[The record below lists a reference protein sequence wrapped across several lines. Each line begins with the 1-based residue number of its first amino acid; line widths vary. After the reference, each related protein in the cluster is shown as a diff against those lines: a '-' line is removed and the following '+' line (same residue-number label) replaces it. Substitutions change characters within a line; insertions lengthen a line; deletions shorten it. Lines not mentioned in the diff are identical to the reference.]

1 MAIALR
7 RVSPPFSCRF
17 FRTKFPMSYRSLPR
31 PLACFFAVTLTV
43 IGIALSTGSARAQA
57 DVGEIA
63 QRVTNILSEEHYLQQ
78 PFDDEMSQRTL
89 DAYLNYLDYSR
100 VYFTAKDIERF
111 RPQYEQSLDDDVMV
125 RNLSA
130 AYDIYDVYL
139 QRVRSRIDKV
149 KTLLNNHEFTFD
161 SDSRVQVSRKDADW
175 PADEAA
181 SDKLWIALI
190 EGELLQET
198 LRKESSDRAK
208 AKADEK
214 KIDAGEVPKTTDVPD
229 GEANAAP
236 AKPDTPPATGGRTE
250 IQVPSEA
257 GSEVVTTKPNTGS
270 QAAKTPKEK
279 IIDRYDR
286 ILKSVEGNDAEDQAV
301 IFIKCIA
308 RAYDPHSEYFS
319 QSQYDNFRISMEK
332 RLEGIGAMLSL
343 EEDGSAAIKGLV
355 VGGPAFKQGD
365 LQVMDRIVGVAQDE
379 DEFVDTVGMDL
390 NDIVDLIRGVKG
402 SVVRL
407 EVIPADASDPSAHAT
422 ISIVRDKVDLKES
435 LASAEL
441 IITKDNDGKV
451 LKLGWINLSSFYSD
465 MGNGTTST
473 TADVQRLVNRLT
485 EEGVDGIVLDL
496 RDNGGGSL
504 EEAINL
510 TGLFIPRG
518 PVVQSKDWRGNRDA
532 KYSRNRYALYDGPM
546 IVLTNK
552 ASASASEILAA
563 ALQDYKRALIV
574 GDKSTFGKGTVQQ
587 LRPVHNNR
595 NLLSVLA
602 PRDPGSGALKLTIQ
616 TFFRISGGTTQL
628 KGVEPEIVLPS
639 INDALE
645 IGEGSLDNPLAY
657 EVIEAQDYAVVH
669 PDGLPVEGLQ
679 KGVDQRLA
687 ENVEYQYV
695 REDIERAKQRIE
707 ENSVSL
713 SRSERDAESKEM
725 EKLRDARKQERIAR
739 FAEVREKERGLFTVY
754 ALTQDNVHDDRLTLK
769 KDLTQEQISGM
780 KEADVEHDPESKALE
795 YPHLFNPMKREAIEI
810 MKDFIA
816 IEEGG
821 SIGSDGVTSSTTAKP
836 TASVTPPSPV
846 KPN

>member
-1 MAIALR
+1 MLTR
-7 RVSPPFSCRF
+7 PLP
-17 FRTKFPMSYRSLPR
+17 LPR
-31 PLACFFAVTLTV
+31 PILCLLAVTMVAFGAGCSLEN
-43 IGIALSTGSARAQA
+43 ARAQA

-63 QRVTNILSEEHYLQQ
+63 QRVSDILSEEHYLQK
-78 PFDDEMSQRTL
+78 PFDDAMSKRTL
-89 DAYLNYLDYSR
+89 DAYLDYLDYSR
-100 VYFTAKDIERF
+100 VYFTAEDVDRF
-111 RPQYEQSLDDDVMV
+111 RKLYETTLDDEIMV

-161 SDSRVQVSRKDADW
+161 SDRTVQVSRKDADW
-175 PADEAA
+175 PADEVA
-181 SDKLWIALI
+181 SDKLWIDLI

-198 LRKESSDRAK
+198 LRKEATDRAK
-208 AKADEK
+208 EK
-214 KIDAGEVPKTTDVPD
+214 KEQENKDKDKEADAPKSTKAPD
-229 GEANAAP
+229 GKPQADSTSPDSPPKPGQPSQAP
-236 AKPDTPPATGGRTE
+236 APDGSGRTP
-250 IQVPSEA
+250 I
-257 GSEVVTTKPNTGS
+257 VTEKS
-270 QAAKTPKEK
+270 QAANDKPKTPKEK

-332 RLEGIGAMLSL
+332 RLQGIGAMLSL

-355 VGGPAFKQGD
+355 VGGPAFKQGE
-365 LQVMDRIVGVAQDE
+365 LQVMDKIVGVAQE
-379 DEFVDTVGMDL
+379 SGETVDVVGMDL
-390 NDIVDLIRGVKG
+390 NDIVDLIRGDKG
-402 SVVRL
+402 TIVRL
-407 EVIPADASDPSAHAT
+407 EVIPVDASDPSVHKI
-422 ISIVRDKVDLKES
+422 ISIVRDEVDLKES

-441 IITKDNDGKV
+441 IITKDDNGDIV
-451 LKLGWINLSSFYSD
+451 KLGWINLLSFYSD
-465 MGNGTTST
+465 MGNGSTST

-574 GDKSTFGKGTVQQ
+574 GDYSTFGKGTVQQ

-602 PRDPGSGALKLTIQ
+602 PKSAGSGALKLTIQ

-639 INDALE
+639 LNDALE
-645 IGEGSLDNPLAY
+645 IGEDSLENPLAY
-657 EVIEAQDYAVVH
+657 EVIEAQDYGVVN
-669 PDGLPVEGLQ
+669 PDGFPIQELQ
-679 KGVDQRLA
+679 RKVDERLA
-687 ENVEYQYV
+687 GNVEYQYI
-695 REDIERAKQRIE
+695 REDIERAKKRME

-713 SRSERDAESKEM
+713 SRAEREKETEEIEALR
-725 EKLRDARKQERIAR
+725 EKRKKERIAR
-739 FAEVREKERGLFTVY
+739 FAEIREKEKGLFTVY
-754 ALTQDNVHDDRLTLK
+754 ALTQDNVHDEKLTLK
-769 KDLTQEQISGM
+769 KDLSREEISGM
-780 KEADVEHDPESKALE
+780 KEAEEEDDPEAKALE
-795 YPHLFNPMKREAIEI
+795 YPHQFAPMKREAIEI
-810 MKDFIA
+810 LKDLIA
-816 IEEGG
+816 VEGG
-821 SIGSDGVTSSTTAKP
+821 GQSDDGVTSSSTPKP
-836 TASVTPPSPV
+836 TASVTTRSSE

>member
-1 MAIALR
+1 MLTSSLLDPRSIACL
-7 RVSPPFSCRF
+7 
-17 FRTKFPMSYRSLPR
+17 L
-31 PLACFFAVTLTV
+31 AVTMV
-43 IGIALSTGSARAQA
+43 ASGVSISTNTARAQA

-63 QRVTNILSEEHYLQQ
+63 QRVSDILSEEHYLQQ
-78 PFDDEMSQRTL
+78 PFDDAMSERTL
-89 DAYLNYLDYSR
+89 DAYLDYLDYSR
-100 VYFTAKDIERF
+100 VYFTAEDVERF
-111 RPQYEQSLDDDVMV
+111 RSQYEKSLDDDVMV

-139 QRVRSRIDKV
+139 KRVRSRIDKV

-161 SDSRVQVSRKDADW
+161 SDRSVQVSRKDADW
-175 PADEAA
+175 PANETA
-181 SDKLWIALI
+181 SDNLWIDLI

-198 LRKESSDRAK
+198 LRQEASDRAK
-208 AKADEK
+208 AKEEAEK
-214 KIDAGEVPKTTDVPD
+214 KNDAVEKGDGEVPKTTVVPKTTPK
-229 GEANAAP
+229 ARP
-236 AKPDTPPATGGRTE
+236 VSPDTPPAPGDRIEIPVPDGSGRT
-250 IQVPSEA
+250 A
-257 GSEVVTTKPNTGS
+257 VVTK
-270 QAAKTPKEK
+270 KTPKADAPKSPKEK

-332 RLEGIGAMLSL
+332 RLQGIGAMLSL

-365 LQVMDRIVGVAQDE
+365 LQVMDRIVGVAQGDE
-379 DEFVDTVGMDL
+379 EMVDVVGMDDL
-390 NDIVDLIRGVKG
+390 NDIVDLIRGDKG
-402 SVVRL
+402 TIVRL
-407 EVIPADASDPSAHAT
+407 EVIPVDASDPSVHKI
-422 ISIVRDKVDLKES
+422 ISIVRDEVDLKES

-441 IITKDNDGKV
+441 IITKDHAGDIV
-451 LKLGWINLSSFYSD
+451 KLGWINLLSFYSD
-465 MGNGTTST
+465 MGNGDTST

-504 EEAINL
+504 DEAINL

-595 NLLSVLA
+595 NLLSVLSPKSA
-602 PRDPGSGALKLTIQ
+602 GSGALKLTIQ

-639 INDALE
+639 LNDALE

-657 EVIEAQDYAVVH
+657 EVIEAQDYAVVN
-669 PDGLPVEGLQ
+669 PDGLPVEQLQ
-679 KGVDQRLA
+679 KGVDERLA
-687 ENVEYQYV
+687 SNVAYQYI
-695 REDIERAKQRIE
+695 REDIERAKKRME
-707 ENSVSL
+707 ENSVTL
-713 SRSERDAESKEM
+713 NRDEREAESKEI
-725 EKLRDARKQERIAR
+725 EDLREARKKERIAR
-739 FAEVREKERGLFTVY
+739 FAEIREKEKGLFTVY
-754 ALTQDNVHDDRLTLK
+754 ALTQDNVHDEKLTLK
-769 KDLTQEQISGM
+769 SDLSREDISGM
-780 KEADVEHDPESKALE
+780 KEAEEEDDPEAKALE
-795 YPHLFNPMKREAIEI
+795 YPHLFDPMKREAIEI
-810 MKDFIA
+810 LKDLIV
-816 IEEGG
+816 IEGG
-821 SIGSDGVTSSTTAKP
+821 GQNDDGVTSSTTPKP
-836 TASVTPPSPV
+836 TASVPQ
-846 KPN
+846 KPGEAKVN

>member
-1 MAIALR
+1 MLTR
-7 RVSPPFSCRF
+7 FPF
-17 FRTKFPMSYRSLPR
+17 LPR
-31 PLACFFAVTLTV
+31 PLACLLAVALT
-43 IGIALSTGSARAQA
+43 ALGASFSTNTARAQA

-63 QRVTNILSEEHYLQQ
+63 QRVSDILSEEHYLQK
-78 PFDDEMSQRTL
+78 PFDDAMSERTL
-89 DAYLNYLDYSR
+89 KAYLDYLDYSR
-100 VYFTAKDIERF
+100 VYFTAEDVARF
-111 RPQYEQSLDDDVMV
+111 RKLYEQNLDDEVMV

-130 AYDIYDVYL
+130 AYDIYDVYK

-161 SDSRVQVSRKDADW
+161 SERSVQVSRKDADW
-175 PADEAA
+175 PTDESA
-181 SDKLWIALI
+181 SDKLWIDLI

-198 LRKESSDRAK
+198 LRKEATDRAK
-208 AKADEK
+208 AKEDAEK
-214 KIDAGEVPKTTDVPD
+214 KDAKDKEADAPKTTAVPKAEPKPGERIEIPVPD
-229 GEANAAP
+229 GS
-236 AKPDTPPATGGRTE
+236 DRTL
-250 IQVPSEA
+250 
-257 GSEVVTTKPNTGS
+257 VVTE
-270 QAAKTPKEK
+270 KTSKANDPPKSPKEK
-279 IIDRYDR
+279 IIERYDR

-301 IFIKCIA
+301 ILIKCIA

-332 RLEGIGAMLSL
+332 RLQGIGAMLSL

-355 VGGPAFKQGD
+355 VGGPAFKQGE
-365 LQVMDRIVGVAQDE
+365 LQVMDRIVGVAQGDE
-379 DEFVDTVGMDL
+379 ETVDTLSMDL
-390 NDIVDLIRGVKG
+390 NDIVDLIRGDKG
-402 SVVRL
+402 TIVRL
-407 EVIPADASDPSAHAT
+407 EVIPVDASDPSVHKV
-422 ISIVRDKVDLKES
+422 ISIVRDEVDLKES

-441 IITKDNDGKV
+441 IITKDDAGDIV
-451 LKLGWINLSSFYSD
+451 KLGWINLLSFYSD

-485 EEGVDGIVLDL
+485 DEGVDGVVLDL

-532 KYSRNRYALYDGPM
+532 KYSRSRHARYDGPM

-602 PRDPGSGALKLTIQ
+602 PKSAGSGALKLTIQ

-639 INDALE
+639 LNDALE

-657 EVIEAQDYAVVH
+657 EVIEAQDYAVVN
-669 PDGLPVEGLQ
+669 PDGLPVEELQ
-679 KGVDQRLA
+679 NGVDERLA
-687 ENVEYQYV
+687 SNMAYQYI
-695 REDIERAKQRIE
+695 REDIERAKKRIE

-713 SRSERDAESKEM
+713 NRDEREAESKEI
-725 EKLRDARKQERIAR
+725 EALREERKNERIAR
-739 FAEVREKERGLFTVY
+739 FAEVREREKGLFTVY
-754 ALTQDNVHDDRLTLK
+754 ALTQDNVHDEKLTLK
-769 KDLTQEQISGM
+769 ANLSREDISGM
-780 KEADVEHDPESKALE
+780 KEAVEEADPEAKALE
-795 YPHLFNPMKREAIEI
+795 YPHLFDPMKREAIEI
-810 MKDFIA
+810 LKDLIV
-816 IEEGG
+816 IEGG
-821 SIGSDGVTSSTTAKP
+821 GQSDDGVTSSTTPKP
-836 TASVTPPSPV
+836 TASVNKPSGDKP